1 MTDISMIMNFH
12 AEGVLAQ
19 WSLLAF
25 QRMRAAAYFQGIAV
39 QLVAVLDCAD
49 ADTRRI
55 VTGHVA
61 LEDQDQDQV
70 IEVSHADLG
79 LSRNAGIPHAKGRYV
94 AYLDGDDYCS
104 ANWLI
109 RALSVA
115 RACGDRVVI
124 HPEYI
129 LSHGVI
135 QSVGRVIDQV
145 ADDSFEL
152 ANCFKSHPWGSA
164 VFARRSIFE
173 EVPYQATQVRQTG
186 FGYEDWHWGLEVI
199 ASGRLHT
206 VASRTAFF
214 YRRKHSSMLVDM
226 NDRQAVLRPSRF
238 FGRNYGLG
246 G

>member
-25 QRMRAAAYFQGIAV
+25 QRMRAVAYLQGIVV

-49 ADTRRI
+49 TDTRKI

-61 LEDQDQDQV
+61 LEACDQA

-79 LSRNAGIPHAKGRYV
+79 LSRNAGIPHARGRYV

-104 ANWLI
+104 ANWLT
-109 RALSVA
+109 RALAVA

-129 LSHGVI
+129 VSHGAI

-173 EVPYQATQVRQTG
+173 EIPYQATRVRQTG

-214 YRRKHSSMLVDM
+214 YRRKHDSMLVDM
-226 NDRQAVLRPSRF
+226 NDRQAVVRPSRF
-238 FGRNYGLG
+238 FDHHYGVRG
-246 G
+246 